1 MVSTRLEIYNADG
14 TGLQTQPFNDNIPVS
29 INFNIA
35 DVRDPSARKA
45 SRSLTISIDAT
56 NEINKCFENIF
67 EVNISTQY
75 FNKNLKT
82 PCKYFVNEILNF
94 EGSLQLLKI
103 VVNPSG
109 RVSYECAILGDTGNV
124 FLSIGEK
131 LITGNPDSN
140 DDLDFSDY
148 DHTYNRANQ
157 ISTRSNYGTGEGVLY
172 PFIDKGSNGGSDVSW
187 RTSDFLPCL
196 HLREYIEKIITKAG
210 YTFTSSFL
218 DSVEFKKYIIYPNL
232 INISLDQ
239 TQLDNRQFYCGL
251 NANSVRT
258 ANSSWMPV
266 SYPNENNSD
275 GFFDAGNQFSGDYAI
290 INNSGWYNLAA
301 VDYYRIRFTHTNP
314 SVVKADAAYQF
325 GKRIRKS
332 GNGGVGWF
340 NLSAESFLNSDVGY
354 VGAGYIPV
362 NTYRYFTN
370 QVATGEIFLAAGD
383 YVEAGSYLR
392 LFNSITYYN
401 ASNVVVTTGT
411 GTFTVE
417 LISGAGKT
425 SFYALATKKEISEG
439 NTLFMNNALPTK
451 IKQKDLLMS
460 VIKAFNLYFDLDP
473 DNKNNLIIEP
483 FDEFYNTLP
492 VLNYEGKTDE
502 DKEKVINV
510 NVLDCK
516 RYIFS
521 YKEDKDKYNE
531 LYKSKWGEVFGTERV
546 ENENDFST
554 NEKKTELIFSPTPNV
569 ANYGLGIA
577 HPRIYKEEQ
586 SGGNV
591 VKKPIVPN
599 IRLLICGGI
608 KQTVN
613 PYTYKDFGNA
623 DIVTNDYLYAGHT
636 DDALNPT
643 IDLNFGLPKELFYNY
658 INTYMVTNNLFN
670 RFQKYYIETLTN
682 RNSRFESKYLW
693 LNSKDINEFN
703 FRRKIF
709 NDNAYWIVN
718 KLENYSPINE
728 TSTKAE
734 LIKLFKAEIFT
745 PESINITEST
755 VIAIG
760 EDTFLSRQNT
770 SSSVGKNVI
779 NLGENCLA
787 VGENI
792 YIPESCSN
800 VTVTGKNITV
810 AENVSN
816 VSLINSNDVN
826 VTTSNY
832 NIVNG
837 VTSQTNV
844 LFVQTANKSVT
855 NTTTETSLIGT
866 GLGSVTIPASS
877 LNVGDV
883 IRIKIK
889 GVYAAIFI
897 LPDTVGYFKTRF
909 KINGTTLETNTCNGI
924 IDTNPDLRDFEI
936 EALLTIRTVGSSG
949 TFISH
954 GTINYTKL
962 DAANTFYKL
971 SESLSLTASTSPI
984 NTTISNTLDFTM
996 ELQYSNSN
1004 TGVIV
1009 TECLIEKI
1017 RI

>member
-94 EGSLQLLKI
+94 EGSLQLMKI
-103 VVNPSG
+103 LVNPSG
-109 RVSYECAILGDTGNV
+109 RVSYECSIIGETGNV

-148 DHTYNRANQ
+148 DHDYTRANQ

-218 DSVEFKKYIIYPNL
+218 DSAEFKKYIIYPNL
-232 INISLDQ
+232 INIALDQ

-251 NANSVRT
+251 NANSVRSAT
-258 ANSSWMPV
+258 SAWVPV
-266 SYPNENNSD
+266 NYPNETSGD
-275 GFFDAGNQFSGDYAI
+275 GFFDAGSQVAGDYAI
-290 INNSGWYNLAA
+290 INDSGYYNLAA
-301 VDYYRIRFTHTNP
+301 ADYYKISFTHTDP
-314 SVVKADAAYQF
+314 TVTKASLFYQS

-340 NLSAESFLNSDVGY
+340 NISAENFVNYPTSV
-354 VGAGYIPV
+354 VYI
-362 NTYRYFTN
+362 NISTNHFFTN
-370 QVATGEIFLAAGD
+370 QVATGEIFLSAGD
-383 YVEAGSYLR
+383 YVEAQSYLR
-392 LFNSITYYN
+392 LVNNITYYN
-401 ASNVVVTTGT
+401 ASNVPVTTGT
-411 GTFTVE
+411 GTLTIE
-417 LISGAGKT
+417 LVSGAAKT
-425 SFYALATKKEISEG
+425 SFYALATKKEIIEG
-439 NTLFMNNALPTK
+439 NTLYVNTALPTK
-451 IKQKDLLMS
+451 IKQKELLIS

-531 LYKSKWGEVFGTERV
+531 LYKSKWGEVFGTERI

-586 SGGNV
+586 SGGSV
-591 VKKPIVPN
+591 IKKPIIPN
-599 IRLLICGGI
+599 IRLLICGGV

-623 DIVTNDYLYAGHT
+623 DIVTSDYLYAGHM

-658 INTYMVTNNLFN
+658 INTYMVTNNLYN

-703 FRRKIF
+703 FRKKIF

-728 TSTKAE
+728 TSTKVE
-734 LIKLFKAEIFT
+734 LIKVFKAEIFT
-745 PESINITEST
+745 PQSINIVET
-755 VIAIG
+755 
-760 EDTFLSRQNT
+760 TFTAHGAETYLARQNT
-770 SSSVGKNVI
+770 SLNVGNNVV

-810 AENVSN
+810 AENISN
-816 VSLINSNDVN
+816 VSVINSNDVN

-889 GVYAAIFI
+889 GVYAAIFVF
-897 LPDTVGYFKTRF
+897 PDVVGYFKTRF
-909 KINGTTLETNTCNGI
+909 KINGTTLETNTCNGV

-936 EALLTIRTVGSSG
+936 EALLTVRTVGGSG
-949 TFISH
+949 TFMSH

-971 SESLSLTASTSPI
+971 SESLCLTASTSPI

-996 ELQYSNSN
+996 ELQYSNAN